1 MQGAD
6 QERDTSHSGLVRLI
20 EPPFPP
26 VQQQTPKV
34 PQVPDASFTRQGNS
48 SDEVN
53 CLSVSRGLH
62 SVGRQTENKSTGIY
76 PAVTGVVKA
85 MKKKKEMWEAT
96 GERRPV
102 NRARATG

>member
-1 MQGAD
+1 M
-6 QERDTSHSGLVRLI
+6 RLT

-53 CLSVSRGLH
+53 CLSVPRGLH
-62 SVGRQTENKSTGIY
+62 SVGRQTENKSTEIY
-76 PAVTGVVKA
+76 PAVTGVVTA
-85 MKKKKEMWEAT
+85 MKKKKSREMWEAT

-102 NRARATG
+102 SRARVTG